1 MRYKAKQSKGSKVK
15 KSKVRRSR
23 VRRSDRSS
31 KRLYR
36 RFRAVVFPPAPPS
49 TGRRRRF
56 AQVNH
61 THHSDFLIGDYEKYI
76 EIIINTEDKN
86 DRFSDLVK
94 KLKDSGL
101 VSCKAIQKLENGE
114 SLELSIHEDPPSFK
128 KIDFEAIVN
137 MITKYTIYTDD
148 ETQQFIPLEL
158 PRAFTLPAPVSRTRS
173 LSPVSSTQRAN
184 GNDDLRPHS
193 V

>member
-1 MRYKAKQSKGSKVK
+1 M
-15 KSKVRRSR
+15 
-23 VRRSDRSS
+23 RRSDRSS

-36 RFRAVVFPPAPPS
+36 RFRAVVSPPAPPS

-56 AQVNH
+56 AQVEK
-61 THHSDFLIGDYEKYI
+61 THHSDFFIGDYEKYI

-101 VSCKAIQKLENGE
+101 VYWKAIQKLENGE
-114 SLELSIHEDPPSFK
+114 SLELSPPSFK
-128 KIDFEAIVN
+128 EEDFEEIVS
-137 MITKYTIYTDD
+137 MIKEYTFYTDD
-148 ETQQFIPLEL
+148 ETKQFIPLEL